1 MQTGDFS
8 LVFIVW
14 PLESS
19 LYLTVVRFKQ
29 SLCKTANWI
38 TFLVC
43 CLILKHPPG
52 DFKGFSGSTD
62 IKRSSVWSVSVF
74 VTHLTRFYKHTRYI
88 NDWAELH
95 CSDVCSQHICLPLL
109 HFFQTLCL
117 IHLALNPSS
126 YNQIILK
133 SLSVMSSVL
142 TGIARST
149 SGRLRRPERG
159 EATSHTGTGSGKCS
173 HSHAGLLLFFFA
185 IHRSVVFQKAVHPIR
200 H

>member
-1 MQTGDFS
+1 MQTGDFC

-95 CSDVCSQHICLPLL
+95 CSDVCSQHICFPLL

-126 YNQIILK
+126 YNVFCVDRHCKVHQRQAEEARERRGNK
-133 SLSVMSSVL
+133 SYWNW
-142 TGIARST
+142 
-149 SGRLRRPERG
+149 
-159 EATSHTGTGSGKCS
+159 
-173 HSHAGLLLFFFA
+173 FW
-185 IHRSVVFQKAVHPIR
+185 
-200 H
+200 